1 MQIRREQQQREQ
13 GTRRASLS
21 SPAGFAWAS
30 CAAVLALVLALLGA
44 TTASAA
50 TIPIPANPLLGGGSV
65 EKMARGTG
73 SLEYQLSI
81 TGFEFQQ
88 GWDNKVNDRITLN
101 FQFSSNA
108 PDFVE
113 TMVVF
118 TSIRFGVAGNPVTC
132 PDYGPGGSNPLQA
145 ADFDFLTAPA
155 TVGGDFD
162 RITSSNDDRS
172 GSGQKSQICL
182 AENGENLF
190 SLVFDAASEGTTF
203 DFSIEVAQTKDD
215 VSIEQFQNFQVMAQ
229 GYRAV
234 PEPGTGLLVLGGL
247 IALTRVSRQR
257 ARSC

>member
-1 MQIRREQQQREQ
+1 MKIRGKEQREQ
-13 GTRRASLS
+13 RSRRVRLASPVGL
-21 SPAGFAWAS
+21 AWAF
-30 CAAVLALVLALLGA
+30 CAVVLALGLTVLGA
-44 TTASAA
+44 TAASAA
-50 TIPIPANPLLGGGSV
+50 TIPIPANPLLGGGGV
-65 EKMARGTG
+65 EKMAKGPG

-101 FQFSSNA
+101 FEFA
-108 PDFVE
+108 AGVPDTVE

-118 TSIRFGVAGNPVTC
+118 TSVQFGIAGNPVMC

-145 ADFDFLTAPA
+145 ADFGFLTAPS

-172 GSGQKSQICL
+172 GSGQNSQICL

-190 SLVFDAASEGTTF
+190 SLVFDAAPEGTDF
-203 DFSIEVAQTKDD
+203 AFSIEVEQTKSN

-229 GYRAV
+229 AYRAV

-257 ARSC
+257 ARRC